1 MKIISKKLS
10 ELENEINELKK
21 NMDIKENII
30 KEKDIKINNLIK
42 DIENKQGIEKAKKDS
57 EEKYQKII
65 GELKENINK
74 INSELISQKKEVEK
88 NIKNKMLISYL
99 EGSIDLYREK
109 YEEEKNINFELKQ
122 KIINSNNNKE
132 IRNLLKEIKNLN
144 AKNSELSE
152 NLNKK
157 ENELNELKK
166 IISK

>member
-1 MKIISKKLS
+1 
-10 ELENEINELKK
+10 
-21 NMDIKENII
+21 
-30 KEKDIKINNLIK
+30 
-42 DIENKQGIEKAKKDS
+42 
-57 EEKYQKII
+57 
-65 GELKENINK
+65 
-74 INSELISQKKEVEK
+74 
-88 NIKNKMLISYL
+88 MLISYL

-132 IRNLLKEIKNLN
+132 IRNLLKEIKILN